1 MSRHS
6 VIGTPTLDPLHSGL
20 RTGSYGEQG
29 QEWPAARV
37 HRKPDIDRARLT
49 LVRHVDQSRITGSRL
64 GLLRTS
70 IRPIRLDDMLIEP
83 KSPGDRLP

>member
-37 HRKPDIDRARLT
+37 HRKPDIDRARL
-49 LVRHVDQSRITGSRL
+49 
-64 GLLRTS
+64 
-70 IRPIRLDDMLIEP
+70 
-83 KSPGDRLP
+83 